1 MHRERGVRES
11 NQHNHEQD
19 EKLSARCPAPAA
31 RPISDF
37 VVESVGDSLVIFD
50 AASLHYHTLNS
61 TARQIWSKCD
71 GAGSPDSIARDLAIP
86 RELVELTVAEL
97 GESGL
102 LVETEGHWDATVT
115 RRRAAKLIAAGL
127 AGAVGFPIVTS
138 ITVPDS
144 ASAETQNE
152 CVVAGALYG
161 PCDPTTQ
168 DGQVGCLFSCV
179 KAGHC
184 TSHCKSI
191 SGSAS
196 DGCCFCYEDVPC
208 PRR

>member
-1 MHRERGVRES
+1 
-11 NQHNHEQD
+11 
-19 EKLSARCPAPAA
+19 
-31 RPISDF
+31 
-37 VVESVGDSLVIFD
+37 
-50 AASLHYHTLNS
+50 
-61 TARQIWSKCD
+61 
-71 GAGSPDSIARDLAIP
+71 LA
-86 RELVELTVAEL
+86 VAEL

-152 CVVAGALYG
+152 CVAAGALYG
-161 PCDPTTQ
+161 PCDPNTQ
-168 DGQVGCLFSCV
+168 DGQVGCLESCRLA
-179 KAGHC
+179 KHC
-184 TSHCKSI
+184 TSFCRSI

-196 DGCCFCYEDVPC
+196 DGCCFCEGDFPC